1 MYISKNWLKK
11 YVFLPDSLDAEEFAS
26 EITLHTVE
34 IDGVEDQAKALENIV
49 IGEVKKVEKHPDA
62 DKLVVAEVFD
72 GEENI
77 PIVCGGSNVAL
88 GMKVALG
95 KVGAK
100 VKWHGE
106 GDPIELKKTKIRGV
120 TSLGMI
126 CAAEEIGLADMYPS
140 KSDKEILDLSFVEAA
155 AGTPVAKALELDDLI
170 IDVDNKSMT
179 HRPDLWG
186 HYGLAREVAA
196 IQNKKLEKYDPAKII
211 EGNERKISVNVEDKF
226 LCTRYMGLALDG
238 IEITESP
245 KWLKESLI
253 AVGVRPINN
262 IVDITNYVMFDL
274 GQPMH
279 AFDADKLAFEDNE
292 LTIEVKVAG
301 DGEKFTTLDA
311 AEHELNGDN
320 LLIADKTRAL
330 ALAGVMGGK
339 DSEISENT
347 TRIVFEAATFDATN
361 VRRTAMKLG
370 LRSESSARFEK
381 TLDPNMAEL
390 AMRRA
395 VELTLN
401 ICPNARVVSNLAD
414 EKNFQLNQGPIE
426 ISLEFLQSRI
436 GMPIEKKF
444 VEDSLLRLGFEV
456 KEKKDIFSVTIP
468 TWRATKDISIRED
481 LVEEVARMYGYD
493 NIPTQVPHFPIE
505 APEEN
510 VLRNLEHSVQEVLAR
525 EEGFVEV
532 YNYSYVSD
540 KLVKKLGFDV
550 SKYIALENPLQKDR
564 PLLRRNLLINM
575 LVNVEDNLHRYDDI
589 EIFEIGKTYIK
600 EEAGERSGDG
610 DTLLPRQDN
619 FVGIMK
625 SAKGEK
631 VPFFAVKAAL
641 ESIMNNLGLEME
653 VKKAQALQK
662 FVHAGRAGDIYVSGE
677 MVGQIYELHP
687 GVSKDFGIDERVA
700 FAEVN
705 LDILKK
711 FVKIKDSYE
720 KVSEYP
726 VVERDMAFVVNKEV
740 EDVAVRKVLRS
751 IASALYSVE
760 LFDVY
765 DGEHME
771 EGKKS
776 LAYKLTYRSD
786 VKTLTTEEV
795 EKDHQAL
802 VAKVK
807 DEFGAVV
814 RGEK

>member
-1 MYISKNWLKK
+1 MLFSKNWLKK
-11 YVFLPDSLDAEEFAS
+11 YVFLPDALDPEEFAS
-26 EITLHTVE
+26 EMTLHTVE
-34 IDGVEDQAKALENIV
+34 VEEVEDKAAALTNIV
-49 IGEVKKVEKHPDA
+49 VGEVRSVEKHSNA
-62 DKLVVAEVFD
+62 DSLVVAQVFD
-72 GEENI
+72 GEEEI
-77 PIVCGGSNVAL
+77 PIVCGGSNVVE

-95 KVGAK
+95 KIGAK

-106 GDPIELKKTKIRGV
+106 GEPVELKKTKIRGEV
-120 TSLGMI
+120 SLGMI
-126 CAAEEIGLADMYPS
+126 CAAEEVGLSDMYPS
-140 KSDKEILDLSFVEAA
+140 KGEKEILDLSFLEVK
-155 AGTPVAKALELDDLI
+155 AGTPLSKALEIDDLI

-186 HYGLAREVAA
+186 HYGMAREIAA
-196 IQNKKLEKYDPAKII
+196 IQKKKLEKYDPAKII
-211 EGNERKISVNVEDKF
+211 EGNERKIKVHVEDKF
-226 LCTRYMGLALDG
+226 LCTRYMGIALDG
-238 IEITESP
+238 IEIAESP

-279 AFDADKLAFEDNE
+279 AFDADKLAFEDDE
-292 LTIEVKVAG
+292 LTIEVRPARE
-301 DGEKFTTLDA
+301 GEKFTTLDD
-311 AEHELNGDN
+311 AEHELNDDN

-339 DSEISENT
+339 DSEIRENT
-347 TRIVFEAATFDATN
+347 SRIVFEAACFDATN

-414 EKNFQLNQGPIE
+414 EKNFLLNQGPIE
-426 ISLEFLQSRI
+426 ISLEFLQNRI

-444 VEDSLLRLGFEV
+444 IEDALERLGFDV
-456 KEKKDIFSVTIP
+456 KEKKDVFTVTVP
-468 TWRATKDISIRED
+468 TWRATKDVSIRED

-493 NIPTQVPHFPIE
+493 NIETQVPRFPIQ

-510 VLRNLEHSVQEVLAR
+510 VLRNLEHSVRDVLAR
-525 EEGFVEV
+525 REAFVEV

-540 KLVKKLGFDV
+540 ALVEKLGFDT
-550 SKYIALENPLQKDR
+550 SKYIKLENPLQKDR

-575 LVNVEDNLHRYDDI
+575 LVNVEENLHRYGDV
-589 EIFEIGKTYIK
+589 EIFEIGKTYLL
-600 EEAGERSGDG
+600 EEAGDRSGD
-610 DTLLPRQDN
+610 DDSLLPRQDN
-619 FVGIMK
+619 FLGIMK
-625 SAKGEK
+625 AAKG
-631 VPFFAVKAAL
+631 VDTPFFVVKGAI
-641 ESIMNNLGLEME
+641 ESIMKDLGLEME
-653 VKKAQALQK
+653 VKKAQDLHN
-662 FVHAGRAGDIYVSGE
+662 FVHAGRSGDIFVSGE
-677 MVGQIYELHP
+677 IIGQMYELHP
-687 GVSKDFGIDERVA
+687 AVSKDFGIDERVA
-700 FAEVN
+700 YAEIN
-705 LDILKK
+705 LDTLKD
-711 FVKIKDSYE
+711 FVKIKDSYN

-726 VVERDMAFVVNKEV
+726 VVERDMAFVLGKEV
-740 EDVAVRKVLRS
+740 EDAAVRQVLRS
-751 IASALYSVE
+751 LPSALYSIE

-776 LAYKLTYRSD
+776 LAYKLVYKSD
-786 VKTLTTEEV
+786 EKTLTTEEV

-802 VAKVK
+802 VAAVK
-807 DEFGAVV
+807 TEFGAVV